1 MTEWGISLDGFIH
14 NHIMEG
20 GVVDMH
26 SLRGLQFSERM
37 NLYEQL
43 HQHGGGQRLVISRS
57 PLRRLLRHLSPVDST
72 FRWLTAVEH
81 PDALHIDVDSI
92 AECVAQWTANNDGV
106 VFLEGV
112 NALFDAQGPVALF
125 SLLAHL
131 NRLSS
136 GTNVSVFI
144 VLDPLT
150 FPPNVWTRISP
161 LAPEWVNSQPEH
173 EQSPVG
179 GQQNPEDPHE
189 ENKLSRVRTSV
200 SEVVLAQLVSL
211 PENGFNSNLLSKRML
226 QWRRMGFDL
235 TDMEPALKMDNMRDA
250 YEVYSRV
257 ERTIREATDAM
268 LELTRYPERFTVTQ
282 LERFTYR
289 LLNLIDV
296 KSTSKEVFAASLAD

>member
-1 MTEWGISLDGFIH
+1 M
-14 NHIMEG
+14 
-20 GVVDMH
+20 
-26 SLRGLQFSERM
+26 
-37 NLYEQL
+37 
-43 HQHGGGQRLVISRS
+43 
-57 PLRRLLRHLSPVDST
+57 
-72 FRWLTAVEH
+72 
-81 PDALHIDVDSI
+81 
-92 AECVAQWTANNDGV
+92 AQWTANNDGV

-125 SLLAHL
+125 SLMAHL

-173 EQSPVG
+173 EQSPVA

-235 TDMEPALKMDNMRDA
+235 TDMEPALTMDNMRDA

-268 LELTRYPERFTVTQ
+268 LELTRHPERFTVTQ
-282 LERFTYR
+282 LERYTYR